1 MTYSFFCYLFI
12 KIIPFVDCPMEK
24 LIRTD
29 SGSKDF
35 VSLVKLLDKELQIR
49 DGNEHSFYAQ
59 YNKLDKIKYAVVAY
73 INNVPVGCGAIKEY
87 DSSTMEVKRMFVK
100 DEYRIKGIATKVL
113 IELENWT
120 KELGFSKCILETG
133 LAQPEAIHLYKKN
146 NYGVI
151 PNYGQY
157 VGVDNSVC
165 MEKVLPQK

>member
-1 MTYSFFCYLFI
+1 M
-12 KIIPFVDCPMEK
+12 
-24 LIRTD
+24 
-29 SGSKDF
+29 
-35 VSLVKLLDKELQIR
+35 
-49 DGNEHSFYAQ
+49 
-59 YNKLDKIKYAVVAY
+59 AY

-87 DSSTMEVKRMFVK
+87 DNSTMEVKRMFVK
-100 DEYRIKGIATKVL
+100 DEYRSKGIATKVL

-146 NYGVI
+146 NYKVI

-165 MEKVLPQK
+165 MEKVLGQK

>member
-1 MTYSFFCYLFI
+1 
-12 KIIPFVDCPMEK
+12 MEK

-49 DGNEHSFYAQ
+49 DGDEHTFYAQ

-73 INNVPVGCGAIKEY
+73 KNNVPVGCGAIKEY
-87 DSSTMEVKRMFVK
+87 DNSTMEVKRMFVK
-100 DEYRIKGIATKVL
+100 DEYRSKGIATKVL

-146 NYGVI
+146 NYKVI

-165 MEKVLPQK
+165 MEKVLGQK

>member
-1 MTYSFFCYLFI
+1 
-12 KIIPFVDCPMEK
+12 MEK

-35 VSLVKLLDKELQIR
+35 VNLVKLLDKELQIR
-49 DGNEHSFYAQ
+49 DGEEHSFYAQ
-59 YNKLDKIKYAVVAY
+59 YNKLDKINYAVVAY

-87 DSSTMEVKRMFVK
+87 DNSTMEVKRMFVK
-100 DEYRIKGIATKVL
+100 DEYRSKGIATKVL

-146 NYGVI
+146 NYKLI

-165 MEKVLPQK
+165 MEKVLG

>member
-1 MTYSFFCYLFI
+1 
-12 KIIPFVDCPMEK
+12 MEK

-59 YNKLDKIKYAVVAY
+59 YNKLDKIKYAVVVY

-87 DSSTMEVKRMFVK
+87 DNSTMEVKRMFVK
-100 DEYRIKGIATKVL
+100 DEYRSKGIATKVL

-146 NYGVI
+146 NYKVI

-165 MEKVLPQK
+165 MEKVLGQK

>member
-1 MTYSFFCYLFI
+1 
-12 KIIPFVDCPMEK
+12 MEK

-100 DEYRIKGIATKVL
+100 DEYRSKGIATKVL

>member
-1 MTYSFFCYLFI
+1 
-12 KIIPFVDCPMEK
+12 MEK

-49 DGNEHSFYAQ
+49 DGEEHSFYAQ

-87 DSSTMEVKRMFVK
+87 DNSTMEVKRMFVK
-100 DEYRIKGIATKVL
+100 DEYRSKGIATKVL

-146 NYGVI
+146 NYKVI

-157 VGVDNSVC
+157 VGVDKSVC
-165 MEKVLPQK
+165 MEKVLG

>member
-1 MTYSFFCYLFI
+1 
-12 KIIPFVDCPMEK
+12 MEK

-49 DGNEHSFYAQ
+49 DGDEHTFYAQ

-73 INNVPVGCGAIKEY
+73 INNVPVGCGALKEY
-87 DSSTMEVKRMFVK
+87 DNSTMEVKRMFVK
-100 DEYRIKGIATKVL
+100 DEYRSKGIATKVL

-146 NYGVI
+146 NYKVI

-157 VGVDNSVC
+157 VGADNSVC
-165 MEKVLPQK
+165 MEKVLGQK